1 MCVQRSLFAT
11 EYLGIVLL
19 DSHLG
24 GTAITHAHPIS
35 KADRQ
40 ELPTA
45 DLRDGRKRAL
55 NFVVQFGVGLP
66 DRVGQ
71 TECRKGM
78 GIGVDVELVHLFY
91 WDGRGDKWNTPLWE
105 FRKFGVMGK
114 VLPSF
119 LRSKRRHLLL

>member
-1 MCVQRSLFAT
+1 MCVQRTLFAT
-11 EYLGIVLL
+11 EYLGIVRL

-24 GTAITHAHPIS
+24 DTAITHAHPTS

-45 DLRDGRKRAL
+45 DLRGGRKRAL

-71 TECRKGM
+71 TECRKRL
-78 GIGVDVELVHLFY
+78 GIGVDVVLVHLFL
-91 WDGRGDKWNTPLWE
+91 GMEGAT
-105 FRKFGVMGK
+105 
-114 VLPSF
+114 
-119 LRSKRRHLLL
+119 

>member
-11 EYLGIVLL
+11 EYLGIVRL

-24 GTAITHAHPIS
+24 DTAITHAHPAS

-40 ELPTA
+40 ELPTE

-78 GIGVDVELVHLFY
+78 GLGVEVELVHRLLG
-91 WDGRGDKWNTPLWE
+91 WRGGGAWGWQTVALQ
-105 FRKFGVMGK
+105 R
-114 VLPSF
+114 
-119 LRSKRRHLLL
+119 LLVTN

>member
-24 GTAITHAHPIS
+24 GTTITHAHPIS

-66 DRVGQ
+66 DRSARPNA
-71 TECRKGM
+71 EKGW
-78 GIGVDVELVHLFY
+78 G
-91 WDGRGDKWNTPLWE
+91 
-105 FRKFGVMGK
+105 
-114 VLPSF
+114 
-119 LRSKRRHLLL
+119 

>member
-78 GIGVDVELVHLFY
+78 GIGGDVVLVHLLLG
-91 WDGRGDKWNTPLWE
+91 WRGR
-105 FRKFGVMGK
+105 
-114 VLPSF
+114 
-119 LRSKRRHLLL
+119 RSARSSLLLGWKGGAT

>member
-66 DRVGQ
+66 DRSARPNA
-71 TECRKGM
+71 EKGW
-78 GIGVDVELVHLFY
+78 G
-91 WDGRGDKWNTPLWE
+91 
-105 FRKFGVMGK
+105 
-114 VLPSF
+114 
-119 LRSKRRHLLL
+119 

>member
-55 NFVVQFGVGLP
+55 NLVVQFGVGLP

-71 TECRKGM
+71 TGCRKGM
-78 GIGVDVELVHLFY
+78 GLGVDVELVHLLLG
-91 WDGRGDKWNTPLWE
+91 WRGGGAT
-105 FRKFGVMGK
+105 
-114 VLPSF
+114 
-119 LRSKRRHLLL
+119 